1 MREEVQGRE
10 ESEGAPEDGV
20 RRRQRRRRGRRG
32 QVGGRPGGG
41 AEGGGAPP
49 KVRRLPE
56 GLQERAA
63 PARPHGVRA
72 RKAQTFPLL
81 ELPLLR

>member
-20 RRRQRRRRGRRG
+20 RRRRRRGRERKREA
-32 QVGGRPGGG
+32 GGRPGG

-81 ELPLLR
+81 ELPVLR